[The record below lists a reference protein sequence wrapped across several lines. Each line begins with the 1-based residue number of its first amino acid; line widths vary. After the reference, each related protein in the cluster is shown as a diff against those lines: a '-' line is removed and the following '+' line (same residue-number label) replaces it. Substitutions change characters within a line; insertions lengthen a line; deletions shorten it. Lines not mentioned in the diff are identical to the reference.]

1 MADSKLDTST
11 LLTQKDM
18 KELESHIITNI
29 NEFLKAD
36 ISTTLAALIRL
47 KYIPQLLIDECLKMN
62 KLTTF

>member
-1 MADSKLDTST
+1 
-11 LLTQKDM
+11 M

-36 ISTTLAALIRL
+36 ISTTLAALIKL